1 MSGQTSSTDAALS
14 EMMAQYHAAA
24 ADFIKGDPEP
34 YKRLFSQRDDVTL
47 GNPFGP
53 VARGWREVSQ
63 IMDRAAALY
72 EEGTIT
78 SFKNVSTYVT
88 PELAYVVE
96 VERFVVKLAGG
107 GQVTPVALRTTSIFR
122 PEDGVWKI
130 LHRHADPITSA
141 RSPESV
147 IQR

>member
-1 MSGQTSSTDAALS
+1 MSGQASSTDAALS
-14 EMMAQYHAAA
+14 EMMEQYHAAA
-24 ADFIKGDPEP
+24 AEFIKGDPEP

-53 VARGWREVSQ
+53 VGRGWREVAQ

-72 EEGTIT
+72 QDGKIT

-96 VERFVVKLAGG
+96 VERFVVKIGG
-107 GQVTPVALRTTSIFR
+107 SGQATPVALRTTSIFR
-122 PEDGVWKI
+122 PEGGVWKI
-130 LHRHADPITSA
+130 LHRHADPITAA
-141 RSPESV
+141 RPPESV
-147 IQR
+147 IQQ